1 MPSKKPVLFILFLL
15 ITCSFS
21 FAQCMSSRSAYEGY
35 FLNKL
40 SDMDLVEGV
49 WQIATTT
56 RIMKDGK
63 VKATRNPTSTKV
75 WAIIKDDKVFRICDI
90 NGKKTD
96 FDSYFLSTEES
107 GVYQYVRSKDGES
120 IKSKANV
127 SKMLISYNYKVPEEE
142 AREVVGEEY
151 NSSYEVYR
159 EPVWQRLYPTEEL
172 MAEFQPTS
180 GSGMAI
186 NSSGFIFTCQ
196 HVISKAKKIR
206 VRGVNGDFD
215 KLYPAKVIV
224 EDKNNDIAIIKIDQA
239 GFKLDAEPPIA
250 LYSKHGDVGA
260 NVYTLGYPM
269 RATMGDEVKLSNGI
283 ISSRSGFKGDIT
295 AYQVS
300 APVQPGNSGGPLF
313 DMKGNLIGVVNAKIS
328 GAENVAYAVKS
339 YYLANLLDMYEV
351 KLSDAKVTSQLVG
364 KELSEQVKI
373 LKPFIYIIEVN

>member
-1 MPSKKPVLFILFLL
+1 
-15 ITCSFS
+15 
-21 FAQCMSSRSAYEGY
+21 MSSRSAYEGY